1 MSGLVTPSEY
11 KNSNLGKKVSQDLLK
26 STEVVLMIF
35 EIWDC
40 DKPLF
45 LKNIMTES
53 ALSGVLKLTYLEA
66 DRADSGD
73 NPHEFVRYNTLNEWL
88 EL

>member
-1 MSGLVTPSEY
+1 
-11 KNSNLGKKVSQDLLK
+11 
-26 STEVVLMIF
+26 MIF

-45 LKNIMTES
+45 LKNLMTES
-53 ALSGVLKLTYLEA
+53 ALSGVLKLTYLEV
-66 DRADSGD
+66 DRSDSRD
-73 NPHEFVRYNTLNEWL
+73 NPHEFVRYNTVNECWF

>member
-1 MSGLVTPSEY
+1 
-11 KNSNLGKKVSQDLLK
+11 
-26 STEVVLMIF
+26 
-35 EIWDC
+35 
-40 DKPLF
+40 
-45 LKNIMTES
+45 MTES

-73 NPHEFVRYNTLNEWL
+73 NPHEFVRYNTVNECWF